1 MTMATPTRPTRRGAG
16 RVMGLLRFAGSVVV
30 AAVLLVGV
38 PWGLRGIGGN
48 PLDHLPDLLVG
59 DTSSGV
65 ILAVLTAVLW
75 VAWAQFVVAFVVELV
90 SAIRRTPVPARIR
103 FPGFGVQQG
112 LARALISGALML
124 APVATTVV
132 APAAAVM
139 AMPPAASSA
148 ITLDSPE
155 RAPVLT
161 GATVT
166 LTVDGPRTWWD
177 LAATHLGDGAQ
188 WRQLWD
194 LNVGRVQPDGTA
206 VQSST
211 APLRAGWTVQLP
223 AGAAAPGPPDA
234 AVDVTVQPGQTL
246 SEIAA
251 DHGHDWQ
258 DVWIANAGRAQP
270 SGVLDDPD
278 YVEPGW
284 TITIPAPAAAP
295 STDHDAVT
303 VQTGDTLGELAVE
316 HGTDVTTLMAMN
328 AGVAQS
334 NGDRLADP
342 NLIEP
347 GWVLKIPTPVSSA
360 AGQGAPSAAPST
372 GPVEAGPP
380 AGQQITPG
388 TGMLS
393 TDPDGVAASP
403 DAASS
408 AGQMPSGNPDELA
421 TAPDGSS
428 LATPGVTSP
437 TTAAGRSA
445 GQATSDDLVD
455 AGQDESSTGSTVAVF
470 AGAGALLAALLL
482 TTLLRAR
489 ARQRGYRR
497 PGELPAAAVS
507 DQMSDIERVLRS
519 AGGAGAA
526 DARWLDEALHGLGQ
540 LTAATA
546 DGVLPD
552 VLAVAV
558 AADELRLVLAAPA
571 PTAVG
576 AWQTIEDGRQWVL
589 PRHADTGYDAA
600 TRTRLMP
607 PYPTLVT
614 VGSSD
619 DGVHWLLD
627 LERIGSLTLTGDPQR
642 SADLARFVAAE
653 LAHNSWSEL
662 LQVTLV
668 GIGAE
673 MAKMHPERLSYADDP
688 GQTLKAAA
696 AQLRAVARAGSPVLT
711 GRTGPVGGE
720 AFAAHV
726 VLIDPGA
733 VPDREPLDGLMSAVA
748 EHPDRSTVALVV
760 TSTAET
766 LPAEQRGWAIH
777 IDQDGIL
784 TIPPLG
790 LRLRAQQ
797 LPQGQAGQLAQLL
810 ALAAGPGR
818 WVRPATARPLVGI
831 EDRVHAVTTLTAA
844 GVDGDTATTWEA
856 LQALAEPVPA
866 EVGEQLVAG
875 DADLD
880 NDLAQWVDP
889 EGACPRI
896 AILGPVDVRPHG
908 ALTKRK
914 LSALRAEA
922 AVHLA
927 VHSAGVTP
935 ERLASD
941 LWPTEPSIPGS
952 RLRQMVYDLR
962 KQFGINPRTGAEY
975 LPRSEDAGGLYRL
988 NDVLIDG
995 ELFRRLR
1002 LRASLREDQ
1011 RLRVQDWW
1019 RALDLVRG
1027 VPFSAVRPG
1036 GCAWLADQQIDEEY
1050 RALIV
1055 DIAHQLATHH
1065 LAAGEP
1071 ALAEKAARRAIAV
1084 FDPAHPVADICLL
1097 DLVWACDAQDRRAEG
1112 DAYADQIRANHG
1124 EVLED
1129 CPPRTFQLLMRRQ
1142 QRAA

>member
-1 MTMATPTRPTRRGAG
+1 MTMATPTRRGSG
-16 RVMGLLRFAGSVVV
+16 RVTGLLRFAGSLVV
-30 AAVLLVGV
+30 AAALLVGV
-38 PWGLRGIGGN
+38 PWGLRVIGGN
-48 PLDHLPDLLVG
+48 PLDRLPDLLAG

-75 VAWAQFVVAFVVELV
+75 VAWAQFVVAFAVELV

-124 APVATTVV
+124 APVATTAV

-139 AMPPAASSA
+139 AMPPPVAAAS
-148 ITLDSPE
+148 ITMDSPQ
-155 RAPVLT
+155 RAPAPM

-166 LTVDGPRTWWD
+166 LTADGPRTWWD
-177 LAATHLGDGAQ
+177 LADTHLGDGAQ

-206 VQSST
+206 MQSST

-223 AGAAAPGPPDA
+223 AGSTAPGPADVP
-234 AVDVTVQPGQTL
+234 VDVTVQPGQTL
-246 SEIAA
+246 SQIAE
-251 DHGHDWQ
+251 DHGHGWP
-258 DVWIANAGRAQP
+258 DVWTANAGRTQP
-270 SGVLDDPD
+270 GGVLDDPD
-278 YVEPGW
+278 YLEPGW
-284 TITIPAPAAAP
+284 TITIPSPAAAP
-295 STDHDAVT
+295 NAGEDVVT
-303 VQTGDTLGELAVE
+303 VQTGDTLGEIAAE
-316 HGTDVTTLMAMN
+316 HNTDVQTLMAMN
-328 AGVAQS
+328 AEVTQPD
-334 NGDRLADP
+334 GDRLNDP

-347 GWVLKIPTPVSSA
+347 GWVLHVPTPASSA
-360 AGQGAPSAAPST
+360 AGQDDPSAAATQT
-372 GPVEAGPP
+372 GPVETDPP
-380 AGQQITPG
+380 AGQQTAPG
-388 TGMLS
+388 IGVPS
-393 TDPDGVAASP
+393 ADPGGVATAP
-403 DAASS
+403 DAPPS
-408 AGQMPSGNPDELA
+408 AGQRPSVNPGGAA

-428 LATPGVTSP
+428 SATAAVPAP
-437 TTAAGRSA
+437 TTGAGTSDSQ
-445 GQATSDDLVD
+445 GTSDDQLG
-455 AGQDESSTGSTVAVF
+455 AGQGESPAVSTVAVF
-470 AGAGALLAALLL
+470 AGAGSLLAALLL

-497 PGELPAAAVS
+497 PGELPAAVS
-507 DQMSDIERVLRS
+507 EQLSDIERVLRS
-519 AGGAGAA
+519 AGGAAAA
-526 DARWLDEALHGLGQ
+526 DAQWLDEALHGLGQ
-540 LTAATA
+540 LTAATT
-546 DGVLPD
+546 DGVLPE

-558 AADELRLVLAAPA
+558 SVDELRLVLAAPA
-571 PTAVG
+571 PRAIG
-576 AWQTIEDGRQWVL
+576 AWQTRDDGRQWVL
-589 PRHADTGYDAA
+589 SRHADTGYDAA
-600 TRTRLMP
+600 TRTRSMP

-642 SADLARFVAAE
+642 AADLARFMAAE

-673 MAKMHPERLSYADDP
+673 MAQMYSERLTYADDP
-688 GQTLKAAA
+688 GQTLAAAA
-696 AQLRAVARAGSPVLT
+696 AQLRAVQRTETTVLA
-711 GRTGPVGGE
+711 GRTGAVGGE

-726 VLIDPGA
+726 VLIDPAA
-733 VPDREPLDGLMSAVA
+733 VPDREPLDGLMSAVT

-760 TSTAET
+760 TTAET
-766 LPAEQRGWAIH
+766 SSAEQRAWEIRV
-777 IDQDGIL
+777 DQDGTL

-797 LPQGQAGQLAQLL
+797 LPQAQAGQLAQLL

-818 WVRPATARPLVGI
+818 WVGPRPTAQLPAGI
-831 EDRVHAVTTLTAA
+831 KDRVHGVTTLPAA
-844 GVDGDTATTWEA
+844 DVDMVTATTWED
-856 LQALAEPVPA
+856 LQTLAEPVPT
-866 EVGEQLVAG
+866 EVGDRFTAG
-875 DADLD
+875 DPDLD
-880 NDLAQWVDP
+880 KDLAQWADP
-889 EGACPRI
+889 ESSWPRI
-896 AILGPVDVRPHG
+896 AVLGPVDVRPHG

-927 VHSAGVTP
+927 VHSAGVTA

-941 LWPTEPSIPGS
+941 LWPTEANIAGS

-962 KQFGINPRTGAEY
+962 KQFGVNPRTDAEY

-988 NDVLIDG
+988 DDVLVDG

-1002 LRASLREDQ
+1002 LRASLRDDQ

-1019 RALDLVRG
+1019 QALDLVRG
-1027 VPFSAVRPG
+1027 VPFSGVRSG

-1050 RALIV
+1050 RSLIV

-1071 ALAEKAARRAIAV
+1071 ALAEKAARAAMTV
-1084 FDPAHPVADICLL
+1084 FDPADPIADICLL
-1097 DLVWACDAQDRRAEG
+1097 DLVWSCDAQGRRAEG
-1112 DAYADQIRANHG
+1112 DAYADQIQANHG

-1129 CPPRTFQLLMRRQ
+1129 CPPRTYQLLMRRQ

>member
-1 MTMATPTRPTRRGAG
+1 
-16 RVMGLLRFAGSVVV
+16 
-30 AAVLLVGV
+30 
-38 PWGLRGIGGN
+38 
-48 PLDHLPDLLVG
+48 
-59 DTSSGV
+59 
-65 ILAVLTAVLW
+65 
-75 VAWAQFVVAFVVELV
+75 
-90 SAIRRTPVPARIR
+90 
-103 FPGFGVQQG
+103 
-112 LARALISGALML
+112 ML
-124 APVATTVV
+124 
-132 APAAAVM
+132 
-139 AMPPAASSA
+139 
-148 ITLDSPE
+148 E
-155 RAPVLT
+155 
-161 GATVT
+161 
-166 LTVDGPRTWWD
+166 
-177 LAATHLGDGAQ
+177 
-188 WRQLWD
+188 
-194 LNVGRVQPDGTA
+194 
-206 VQSST
+206 
-211 APLRAGWTVQLP
+211 
-223 AGAAAPGPPDA
+223 
-234 AVDVTVQPGQTL
+234 
-246 SEIAA
+246 
-251 DHGHDWQ
+251 
-258 DVWIANAGRAQP
+258 
-270 SGVLDDPD
+270 DPD
-278 YVEPGW
+278 YLEPGW
-284 TITIPAPAAAP
+284 TITIPTPAAAP
-295 STDHDAVT
+295 NTGHEAVT
-303 VQTGDTLGELAVE
+303 VQTGDTLGELAAE
-316 HGTDVTTLMAMN
+316 HGTDVTTVMAMN
-328 AGVAQS
+328 AGVAQP

-342 NLIEP
+342 NVIEP
-347 GWVLKIPTPVSSA
+347 GWVLQIPTPASSA
-360 AGQGAPSAAPST
+360 AGQDAPSAVAPPT

-380 AGQQITPG
+380 VGQQITPG
-388 TGMLS
+388 IGMPS
-393 TDPDGVAASP
+393 ADPGGVAASP
-403 DAASS
+403 DAGSP
-408 AGQMPSGNPDELA
+408 AGQMPSGNPGELA
-421 TAPDGSS
+421 AAPDGSS
-428 LATPGVTSP
+428 SATGAVTSP
-437 TTAAGRSA
+437 ATTVGPSA
-445 GQATSDDLVD
+445 GQATSDDLVG
-455 AGQDESSTGSTVAVF
+455 AGQDESPTVSTAAVF

-497 PGELPAAAVS
+497 PGELPAAVS
-507 DQMSDIERVLRS
+507 EQLSDIERVLRS

-526 DARWLDEALHGLGQ
+526 DAQWLDEALHGLGQ

-558 AADELRLVLAAPA
+558 SADELRLVLAAPT
-571 PTAVG
+571 PKTVG
-576 AWQTIEDGRQWVL
+576 AWQIVDDGRQWVL
-589 PRHADTGYDAA
+589 SRHADTGYDAT

-673 MAKMHPERLSYADDP
+673 MAQMYPERLTYADDP
-688 GQTLKAAA
+688 ARTLAAAA
-696 AQLRAVARAGSPVLT
+696 AQLRAVERADTTVLT

-726 VLIDPGA
+726 VLIDQGA
-733 VPDREPLDGLMSAVA
+733 VPDREPLDGLMSAVT

-760 TSTAET
+760 TSTTET
-766 LPAEQRGWAIH
+766 LPAEQRAWELH

-797 LPQGQAGQLAQLL
+797 LPQGQAGLLAQLL

-818 WVRPATARPLVGI
+818 WVRPTTARPLVGI
-831 EDRVHAVTTLTAA
+831 EDRVHAVTTLPAA
-844 GVDGDTATTWEA
+844 GVDVDTATTWED
-856 LQALAEPVPA
+856 LQALADPVPA
-866 EVGEQLVAG
+866 EVGEQIAAG
-875 DADLD
+875 DTDLD

-889 EGACPRI
+889 EGDCPRI
-896 AILGPVDVRPHG
+896 AVLGPVDVRPHG

-962 KQFGINPRTGAEY
+962 KQFGVNPRTGAEY

-1011 RLRVQDWW
+1011 QLRVQDWW

-1027 VPFSAVRPG
+1027 VPFSGVRPG

-1055 DIAHQLATHH
+1055 DLAHQLATHH
-1065 LAAGEP
+1065 LTAGEP

-1097 DLVWACDAQDRRAEG
+1097 DLVWACDAQDRRTEG
-1112 DAYADQIRANHG
+1112 DAYADQIRVNHG

-1129 CPPRTFQLLMRRQ
+1129 CPPRTFQLLMCRQ